1 MEIVVVGH
9 LSRDLLITPDMTRET
24 LGGGTAYAMLAP
36 ALGAL
41 GSAIVTRVGQD
52 FESEYME
59 ILKSSVLDLTG
70 LRTSGLKS
78 TRFINEYDKNGNCT
92 QRVEN
97 QAPIIRGL
105 DYLSQHLHASIFHF
119 CPLLQEVHVSCIEAA
134 RNTGAFISVD
144 IQGYL
149 RSLNGDNVIPT
160 SWDDHEDVLGLV
172 DFVKCDE
179 DELALVHNAKSE
191 VAAVTHILDLGP
203 RIVAVTRNRK
213 GATIY
218 TKNRH
223 IEIPLVLGAR
233 LVDST
238 GCGDT
243 FAIGFLLEY
252 MRTGDVTRAGLFGAT
267 CASFNIENVGPYMMP
282 SRNQVDHRMKAYLQ
296 S

>member
-41 GSAIVTRVGQD
+41 GSGIVTRVGRD
-52 FESEYME
+52 FENGYME
-59 ILKSSVLDLTG
+59 ILRTSTLDLTG

-78 TRFINEYDKNGNCT
+78 TRFVNEYDENGNRT

-97 QAPIIRGL
+97 LAPIIRGQ
-105 DYLSQHLHASIFHF
+105 DYLSQHLQASIFHF
-119 CPLLQEVHVSCIEAA
+119 CPLLKEVHISCIEAA
-134 RNTGAFISVD
+134 RSTGALISVD

-149 RSLNGDNVIPT
+149 RALEGFKVIPT
-160 SWDDHEDVLGLV
+160 SWNDPEEVLRLV
-172 DFVKCDE
+172 DVVKCDE
-179 DELALVHNAKSE
+179 DELTLVLNEKSE
-191 VAAVTHILDLGP
+191 ATAVTRILDLGP
-203 RIVAVTRNRK
+203 RIVTVTRNRK

-218 TKNRH
+218 TRNSH
-223 IEIPLVLGAR
+223 IDIPLVLGSH

-243 FAIGFLLEY
+243 FAIAFLLEY
-252 MRTGDVTRAGLFGAT
+252 MRTGYVTRAGLFGAT
-267 CASFNIENVGPYMMP
+267 CASFNIENVGPYLMP
-282 SRNQVDHRMKAYLQ
+282 SRNQVDQRMKAYLL